1 LADAR
6 DATDAAAV
14 AVSPDDG
21 AGRPDDGASRLADF
35 TVTTRTLAVAA
46 LAVPIGAMGAVV
58 ALALLKTI
66 GLITNVLWFGRIG
79 SDLVAPAD
87 ADAGALTIVWP
98 VVGGA
103 VIGLMARYGSEG
115 IRGHGIPE
123 AMENI
128 LVRGSRVQPRLA
140 FLKPI
145 SSAISIGTGGPFGA
159 EGPIILTGGAVGSLA
174 AQFLRLTS
182 AERKT
187 LLVAGAAAGMTGVF
201 GTPMA
206 AALLAV
212 ELLLFEWKPRSLIP
226 VGVATTV
233 AMAVRIRFSDAGL
246 LDPAPLFEVPDHPV
260 LTETELAGALAVGV
274 ACGLLAWVLTGAVYG
289 AEDAF
294 KRLPIHWAWWPAIG
308 GVIVGVGGLIEPRA
322 LGVGYDV
329 LAGEL
334 AGTIA
339 VSGLIT
345 LLVVKLIIWS
355 IALGS
360 GTSGGILAPLLIM
373 GAAVGG
379 VLGPVLPGGSP
390 AVWGLI
396 GMASAMAGVMR
407 SPFTSILFA
416 FELTHDRNALLPLL
430 IGALGAYAMSVLVLK
445 RSILTEKVAR
455 KGVHVTREYSVDPL
469 DALFV
474 VDVMTTDVTTLAP
487 ERPVAEVMRALRSGR
502 DSSRQRLFP
511 VLDEDG
517 SMLGVLT
524 RGDLVGADPES
535 RLLVADLMRREP
547 VLALPGET
555 LRTVADR
562 MVEHGVGALPV
573 VRLGSPRRV
582 VGLITQSNLFRAR
595 VRLLD
600 EERTRQRVLRIRPLI
615 GRRPRGGD
623 EPPADGGAAGDGAGL
638 VRPGGG

>member
-1 LADAR
+1 M
-6 DATDAAAV
+6 
-14 AVSPDDG
+14 AVSPGGGPQRLDDG
-21 AGRPDDGASRLADF
+21 AKGLADF

-46 LAVPIGAMGAVV
+46 LAVPIGAAGAVV

-66 GLITNVLWFGRIG
+66 GLITNVLWFGRIA

-87 ADAGALTIVWP
+87 ADPGALTILWP

-103 VIGLMARYGSEG
+103 AIGLMARYGSEG

-140 FLKPI
+140 LLKPI

-246 LDPAPLFEVPDHPV
+246 LDPAPLFKVPDHPV
-260 LTETELAGALAVGV
+260 LSEAELAGALAVGV

-308 GVIVGVGGLIEPRA
+308 GVVVGIGGLIEPRA

-339 VSGLIT
+339 VSGLVT

-355 IALGS
+355 VALGS

-379 VLGPVLPGGSP
+379 VLGPALPGGSP

-430 IGALGAYAMSVLVLK
+430 IGALGAYTISVLVLK

-455 KGVHVTREYSVDPL
+455 KGVHVTREYSVDSL

-474 VDVMTTDVTTLAP
+474 VDVMTTDVVTLAP
-487 ERPVAEVMRALRSGR
+487 ERPVAEVMRALRAGEEAA
-502 DSSRQRLFP
+502 RQRLFP
-511 VLDEDG
+511 VLDEDE

-524 RGDLVGADPES
+524 RGDLVGADPEG

-547 VLALPGET
+547 VVALPGET

-582 VGLITQSNLFRAR
+582 VGLITQSHLFRAR

-600 EERTRQRVLRIRPLI
+600 EERTRERVLRLRPLP

-623 EPPADGGAAGDGAGL
+623 EDPPGGGGAAGPDGAGL